1 MLHLACY
8 SYVSE
13 CASAYTMCDWMY
25 EEMRE
30 KETVNAKAK
39 AKDIEKFEKKEERP
53 LTTTTI
59 T

>member
-1 MLHLACY
+1 
-8 SYVSE
+8 
-13 CASAYTMCDWMY
+13 MCDWMY